1 SSKVDDFRLV
11 LLTDCAENTII

>member
-11 LLTDCAENTII
+11 LLTNCAENTII